1 MSSHPYLSEEEL
13 TFLSEL
19 YQADRPQDCL
29 ILPLLLDK
37 QVAPLLAQAS
47 RLELKLVLGELML
60 SFPVALSHAF
70 DSQEQVQLSAPSITS
85 HISTCHI
92 DINNQHLSNGGHPR
106 AWRLPAPQHI
116 QLKRANGKPL
126 AAEIRD
132 LSTNGMRLLSRR
144 PLFNQVFNQVKPA
157 RRTQTLLLELA
168 DETLRC
174 EVTLVRQRKGPAFWL
189 TALQFQLNNADQRT
203 LSDFVFQG
211 FLAEREKKQ
220 AP

>member
-1 MSSHPYLSEEEL
+1 MPSPPYLSEEEL

-19 YQADRPQDCL
+19 YQADSTPDS
-29 ILPLLLDK
+29 IVLPLLLDK

-60 SFPVALSHAF
+60 SFPVSLSQSF
-70 DSQEQVQLSAPSITS
+70 DSQEQAQLSAPQI
-85 HISTCHI
+85 IG
-92 DINNQHLSNGGHPR
+92 NGGHPR
-106 AWRLPAPQHI
+106 AWRLPAPLHI
-116 QLKRANGKPL
+116 QLKHANGKPF
-126 AAEIRD
+126 AGEIRD

-144 PLFNQVFNQVKPA
+144 PLFKHPPSQPQL
-157 RRTQTLLLELA
+157 RTKTLLLVVA

-211 FLAEREKKQ
+211 FLAAMEKNQ